1 MKALLT
7 YFIHPVF
14 ISILLLLLGVF
25 FRFNGRKKSALVS
38 FFLSASLFFAA
49 STSLVPNYLIRHL
62 ESSYPACDP
71 GQLTLS
77 DKPIPII
84 VLGAGYGYNEKLP
97 PLNRLSTTTLGR
109 LVEAVRIY
117 QQLPNAKVA
126 GSAGLVRQK
135 INQAQAI
142 AEGALALGVPP
153 SDTLQLR
160 GALNT
165 WEEAGKFAARF
176 GKSSR
181 VVVATDAIHMPRAMM
196 LFKARGLQ
204 PIAAPT
210 NHLIKTE
217 IRLTLFDFLP
227 STSSLK
233 KTELVMHEYLGM
245 LWARWVLL

>member
-1 MKALLT
+1 MKDLFM

-25 FRFNGRKKSALVS
+25 FRFNRKKKNAWLS
-38 FFLSASLFFAA
+38 FSLAAVLFFSV
-49 STSLVPNYLIRHL
+49 STSFLPNYLIRQL
-62 ESSYPACDP
+62 EITYPVCEP

-77 DKPIPII
+77 DEPIPII
-84 VLGAGYGYNEKLP
+84 VLGAGYGHNEALP
-97 PLNRLSTTTLGR
+97 PLNRLNTTTLGR

-126 GSAGLVRQK
+126 GSAGLIYQK
-135 INQAQAI
+135 ISQAQAI
-142 AEGALALGVPP
+142 AEGALALGVSP
-153 SDTLQLR
+153 SDTLQIR

-165 WEEAGKFAARF
+165 WEEAGKCAARF
-176 GKSSR
+176 GKGSR
-181 VVVATDAIHMPRAMM
+181 VVIATDAIHMPRAMM
-196 LFKARGLQ
+196 LFEAKGLQ

-217 IRLTLFDFLP
+217 ISLTLFDFLP
-227 STSSLK
+227 STASLR

-245 LWARWVLL
+245 LWAKWVLL

>member
-1 MKALLT
+1 MKAVLT

-25 FRFNGRKKSALVS
+25 FRFNGKKKIAWLS

-49 STSLVPNYLIRHL
+49 STAVVPNYLIGQL
-62 ESSYPACDP
+62 ESAYPICEP
-71 GQLTLS
+71 GQIATS
-77 DKPIPII
+77 DEPIPII
-84 VLGAGYGYNEKLP
+84 VLGAGYGYNEELP

-109 LVEAVRIY
+109 LAEAVRIY
-117 QQLPNAKVA
+117 KALPDARVA
-126 GSAGLVRQK
+126 GSAGQ
-135 INQAQAI
+135 ITQPISQAQAI

-165 WEEAGKFAARF
+165 WEEAGKFVARF
-176 GKSSR
+176 GKGSK
-181 VVVATDAIHMPRAMM
+181 VVIATDAIHMPRAMM
-196 LFKARGLQ
+196 LFEARGLQ

-210 NHLIKTE
+210 NHHIKTE
-217 IRLTLFDFLP
+217 IRLRLFDFLP
-227 STSSLK
+227 STASLR

-245 LWARWVLL
+245 LWAKWVLL

>member
-1 MKALLT
+1 MKAVLT

-14 ISILLLLLGVF
+14 ISIILLLLGVF
-25 FRFNGRKKSALVS
+25 FHYNEKRKMAWLS

-49 STSLVPNYLIRHL
+49 STSFFPNYLIHQL
-62 ESSYPACDP
+62 EGRYPVCDP
-71 GQLTLS
+71 GQIPVS
-77 DKPIPII
+77 DEPIPII
-84 VLGAGYGYNEKLP
+84 VLGAGYGYNEALP
-97 PLNRLSTTTLGR
+97 PLNRLNITTLGR

-117 QQLPNAKVA
+117 QALPKAKVI
-126 GSAGLVRQK
+126 GSAGQVNQK
-135 INQAQAI
+135 VSQAQAI

-153 SDTLQLR
+153 SDSLQLR

-165 WEEAGKFAARF
+165 WEEAGKFATRF
-176 GKSSR
+176 GKGSR
-181 VVVATDAIHMPRAMM
+181 VVIATDAIHVPRAMM

-217 IRLTLFDFLP
+217 IRLRLFDFLP
-227 STSSLK
+227 STGSLR

-245 LWARWVLL
+245 LWAKWVLL